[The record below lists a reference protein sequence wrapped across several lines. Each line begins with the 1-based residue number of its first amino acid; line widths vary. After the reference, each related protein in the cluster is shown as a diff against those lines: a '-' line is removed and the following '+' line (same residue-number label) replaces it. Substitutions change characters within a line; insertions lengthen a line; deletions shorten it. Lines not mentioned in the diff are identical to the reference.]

1 MRLLLFL
8 TLFPTCITLGQSKVI
23 YSNACSVASDTK
35 QECNKDYTLN
45 YNEETNVNRKKLFQ
59 SLLTV
64 AGIKTGLIK
73 LVLSDETNFA
83 KYLKADTVAYIAYNQ
98 LSFHNKQD
106 WQFLGVIA
114 HEIGHYINHHNDLCG
129 RKDLEIDADYYIG
142 FLLRRLGASNIE
154 MAYSCLDLFPNIEET
169 DSHPSKGKR
178 KIAIKNGWDNSG
190 NNSSLSSFANQNP
203 RIIWYVE
210 DKKLVIQIDERKVE
224 PSSWNINGV
233 YYDEATNSTIQLL
246 NFEEEKKG
254 IGKLIN
260 NRTQITFMRTRANK
274 FKIYRNG
281 VILTLDEC
289 SKPEWDDKETDL
301 FVKCYDPII
310 KRPAQ
315 FVLKD
320 YYYSNYEVLMPAFS
334 K

>member
-1 MRLLLFL
+1 MRILIFLL
-8 TLFPTCITLGQSKVI
+8 LFPTCIVIGQSKVI
-23 YSNACSVASDTK
+23 YANACSVAPDKK
-35 QECNKDYTLN
+35 QECNKSYTLN
-45 YNEETNVNRKKLFQ
+45 YNDEKDETRKKQFHLIL
-59 SLLTV
+59 SV

-114 HEIGHYINHHNDLCG
+114 HEVGHYINHHNDLCG

-142 FLLRRLGASNIE
+142 FLLRRLGATKIE
-154 MAYSCLDLFPNIEET
+154 MAYSCLDLFPDTEET
-169 DSHPSKGKR
+169 DSHPSKDKR
-178 KIAIKNGWDNSG
+178 KIAIKNGWENSV
-190 NNSSLSSFANQNP
+190 NNSTLSSFANQNP

-210 DKKLVIQIDERKVE
+210 NKKLVIQIDEKKVK
-224 PSSWNINGV
+224 PSIWNSNGV
-233 YYDEATNSTIQLL
+233 YYDETTNSTIQLL
-246 NFEEEKKG
+246 NFKKEKKG
-254 IGKLIN
+254 IGKLTN
-260 NRTQITFMRTRANK
+260 NRTQITFLRTQRNK

-281 VILTLDEC
+281 VILTLADC
-289 SKPEWDDKETDL
+289 SKPEWDDEEIDL
-301 FVKCYDPII
+301 IVKCYDPII

-320 YYYSNYEVLMPAFS
+320 YYYSNYGVLMPAFS